1 MTPPY
6 NLPEDPFKQLK
17 DKIRLGLKEDGVDEK
32 IVELMQGAYTQLLQR
47 ENIILSRTEQSRLL
61 QAVFKE
67 TLNEIL
73 TNFRL

>member
-17 DKIRLGLKEDGVDEK
+17 DKIRLRLKEAMIDEK
-32 IVELMQGAYTQLLQR
+32 IFDLVNGAYLDSLQR
-47 ENIILSRTEQSRLL
+47 ENIVLSRTEQNRLL

-67 TLNEIL
+67 TFNEIL
-73 TNFRL
+73 AEL

>member
-6 NLPEDPFKQLK
+6 HLSEDPFKQLK
-17 DKIRLGLKEDGVDEK
+17 DRIRLRLKEDGLDEK
-32 IVELMQGAYTQLLQR
+32 IVELMQEATTQLLQR

-67 TLNEIL
+67 TFNEIL
-73 TNFRL
+73 TKL